1 MNEIINKMK
10 LIKKNF
16 EYIYFNMKIK
26 VAEIVYGRR
35 EINNKIVIDNFLG
48 KGYGG
53 DCQYIVEELL
63 RRDVDV
69 DIVWLV
75 NNMDTLV
82 PNGIRLI
89 KYGSL
94 ESLKEFS
101 TAKLW
106 ISNVRN
112 TFKPSKRCNQYYLQI
127 WHGSHPVKLIEG
139 QVVGSLSNHYK
150 KIAKKDGADTSAVLV
165 DCRSMEDI
173 YKKYFWFSS
182 NTEYLRFGY
191 LRNDYLIN
199 NQDNYEIVKRVRSY
213 FEIDDDSYIVLY
225 SPHF

>member
-1 MNEIINKMK
+1 MNQIINRMRI
-10 LIKKNF
+10 IKQYS

-26 VAEIVYGRR
+26 VAEIVYGRG
-35 EINNKIVIDNFLG
+35 EVNNKIVIDNFLG

-53 DCQYIVEELL
+53 DCQYIAEELL
-63 RRDVDV
+63 RRGINV

-75 NNMDTLV
+75 NDMDIKA
-82 PNGIRLI
+82 PNGIRLV
-89 KYGSL
+89 KYRSL

-101 TAKLW
+101 TAKIW

-112 TFKPSKRCNQYYLQI
+112 TLKPSKRDNQYYLQI
-127 WHGSHPVKLIEG
+127 WHGTHPVKLIEG
-139 QVVGSLSNHYK
+139 QIGESMSRIYK

-173 YKKYFWFSS
+173 YKKYFWFNS
-182 NTEYLRFGY
+182 NTEYLRLGY

-199 NQDNYEIVKRVRSY
+199 NQNNYESSSI
-213 FEIDDDSYIVLY
+213 
-225 SPHF
+225 